1 MWQGDGPAL
10 GDEEGR
16 AQRLRMSARVQ
27 CVARR
32 LPVLLIV
39 GGLAFDFG
47 TPPRY
52 TAAPFFAAATLVAAA
67 LCSLRA
73 TMLTVLAAVVSEFA
87 VVILHRNAGYEASLT
102 EVATVLVVALLA
114 LGLNRVVRLR
124 EAELASVRDV
134 AEATQRALLPA
145 PPERI
150 AGLSVA
156 ARYVGARADALVG
169 GDLYAVQETP
179 YGVRLI
185 VADVRGKGL
194 EAVAAAAIVIG
205 VFREAAGQEAT
216 LEAVAGRLERAL
228 QQESARHTDPD
239 RSEEFATAVLAELPT
254 DGSPRLRLLNR
265 GHPAPLLLTADGE
278 VRELSPTAPAL
289 PLGMGDVAG
298 WPDRPDETSLPGGA
312 LLLFFTDGVTE
323 ARDGRDRFYDP
334 CVRLRGGPPAGPDGL
349 LDTLIEDVGR
359 HTGGATADDMALLAV
374 QRPMGA

>member
-1 MWQGDGPAL
+1 MF
-10 GDEEGR
+10 
-16 AQRLRMSARVQ
+16 ARVQ
-27 CVARR
+27 CLARW

-52 TAAPFFAAATLVAAA
+52 TAAPFFAAGTLVAAA
-67 LCSLRA
+67 LCSLRV
-73 TMLTVLAAVVSEFA
+73 TVLTVLTAVISDFV

-102 EVATVLVVALLA
+102 EVATVLVVTLLA
-114 LGLNRVVRLR
+114 LSLNWVIRLR
-124 EAELASVRDV
+124 EAQLASVRDV
-134 AEATQRALLPA
+134 AEATQRALLPP

-156 ARYVGARADALVG
+156 ARYAGARADARVG

-228 QQESARHTDPD
+228 QQESARHADPD

-265 GHPAPLLLTADGE
+265 GHPAPLMLTADGE

-298 WPDRPDETSLPGGA
+298 WPDRSDETVLPGGA

-334 CVRLRGGPPAGPDGL
+334 CVRLRGGPPPGPDGL
-349 LDTLIEDVGR
+349 LDTLIEDVSR
-359 HTGGATADDMALLAV
+359 HTGGATVDDMALLAV
-374 QRPMGA
+374 QRPLGT